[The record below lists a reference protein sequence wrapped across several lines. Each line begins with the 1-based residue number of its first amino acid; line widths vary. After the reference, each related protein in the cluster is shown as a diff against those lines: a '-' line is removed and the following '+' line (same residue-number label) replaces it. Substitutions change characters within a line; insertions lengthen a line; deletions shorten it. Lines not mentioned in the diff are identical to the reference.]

1 VKKFFAQLRPLERRL
16 AFGVMVVLILALN
29 YVFVWPHFSD
39 WSRLKARLKQAD
51 DTLALY
57 QKTIVEK
64 SAAEAQLKQFEN
76 AGETIA
82 PEDMAIDFLRTVQT
96 QAGASGVGIVNMSP
110 PRASTNDVFFVEQ
123 SYNVNIMGTDEQ
135 LVDFLYQLGEKASMV
150 RVRNL
155 ELQPDGPRTH
165 LNANIGLV
173 ATYQKSSA
181 KNLKPSTAPAK
192 STRPHLSSSCF

>member
-16 AFGVMVVLILALN
+16 AFGVIVVLILALN

-39 WSRLKARLKQAD
+39 WGRLHDRLKTAR

-57 QKTIVEK
+57 QTTISQK
-64 SAAEAQLKQFEN
+64 SAAEQQVNQFIKIEN
-76 AGETIA
+76 ENVAT
-82 PEDMAIDFLRTVQT
+82 EDQAIDFLRTVQS
-96 QAGASGVGIVNMSP
+96 QANESGVGMNTMSP
-110 PRASTNDVFFVEQ
+110 QRASTNDVFFVELSQ
-123 SYNVNIMGTDEQ
+123 NINVIATDEQ
-135 LVDFLYQLGEKASMV
+135 LVDFLYKLGENASMI

-155 ELQPDGPRTH
+155 ELQPDGPRSH

-173 ATYQKSSA
+173 ATYQKGAA

-192 STRPHLSSSCF
+192 